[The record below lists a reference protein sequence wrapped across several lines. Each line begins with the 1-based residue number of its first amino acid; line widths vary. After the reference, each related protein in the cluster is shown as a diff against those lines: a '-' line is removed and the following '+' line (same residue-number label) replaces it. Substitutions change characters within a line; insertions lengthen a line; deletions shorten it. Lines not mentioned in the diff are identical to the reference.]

1 MFILGL
7 KLRQMRNLLFLVICL
22 ISDQINSATFSSVA
36 TGNWGVSGTWS
47 VVGVD
52 SDGIPDADDDISVN
66 NGHTVTLTALSD
78 CRALLILGGG
88 NLNYNNRQIRIR
100 GNFTR
105 QGSTTGTGT
114 LYFQGVG
121 TIIDITG
128 QYSNP
133 GNWYIQ
139 SGITATISASTNISK
154 TNYIYVQNNCT
165 LINNGVISLP
175 GGAVSL
181 SGTGSFIAGA
191 NSTLQIGRN
200 LAGTNFNFTA
210 SGNTVRYSNALA
222 TAITRV
228 TYHNLT
234 LGGSTNTRS
243 WSGGAL
249 QVNGNLTI
257 ENNNTLNWAGQD
269 INLGGNWV
277 NQSGNCLN
285 MGTLNFIGSGTQ
297 TISRTTDNTEFLGS
311 VSLNNSGTV
320 QLNDTISLTGGLTI
334 NSGTLDVS
342 ASNFAIRTGGNFTD
356 NSNFNARQG
365 TVFLI
370 GTVAQTIGGTAN
382 TAFYNITSQNTA
394 SVSVSNAKRISNIL
408 QVNSGSFGTGAGGT
422 LTLLATGATT
432 HARIGPLGAGASLSG
447 TGWII
452 QSFVNGPATAFWQ
465 YLSTPINGNTIADW
479 DGDSRFYMSGVGGN
493 DGNACCPIFRSV
505 QYYQE
510 SNNSYPIVTSTGH
523 SIVRGRGYLIWM
535 AENRTQLLAPIIYDS
550 RGIPNFNGVGIGVTA
565 GGTGG
570 GYNLVG
576 NPYACSVDFA
586 SVVASNGG
594 LIGPNFSILLE
605 NGSYAT
611 NPNSGVIGPNQGFM
625 VFANSSGTL
634 NFAESHKNTTATPAL
649 VRSAQGEN
657 QIYINVSNEV
667 SGRGEQTVI
676 QFREDATFDRDA
688 ELDLPYIQSPYED
701 ASRIFTTDAFGN
713 QYLYNNIHAYDEEVA
728 VPLTVVASAPGVQKI
743 SFQNLNRM
751 FAYNCAYLEDT
762 HTGTITWLNDNDV
775 YNFESAVGEERQFVL
790 HFNRKSDCQLP
801 LSHVQSSLDASSQ
814 AFMSAEMIKV
824 MFNFEETQEVV
835 VSVYDITGKEII
847 APTRHLVSGETLNIG
862 TVNTHGIYLIR
873 IAKGTEVVTKKL
885 YY

>member
-1 MFILGL
+1 MCRLS
-7 KLRQMRNLLFLVICL
+7 FLSL
-22 ISDQINSATFSSVA
+22 TSSGATFSSFASGQWNVP
-36 TGNWGVSGTWS
+36 GTWTIT
-47 VVGVD
+47 GVD
-52 SDGIPDADDDISVN
+52 SDGIPDSDDDITIN
-66 NGHTVTLTALSD
+66 TGHTVNLASLSD
-78 CRALLILGGG
+78 CRALTVAVGAT
-88 NLNYNNRQIRIR
+88 LNYNSRQLRLR

-105 QGSTTGTGT
+105 QGTTVGTGT
-114 LYFQGVG
+114 LYFFGSN

-128 QYSNP
+128 QYVNP

-139 SGITATISASTNISK
+139 SGNSAVVTATSSISK
-154 TNYIYVQNNCT
+154 NNYIYVQNSGT
-165 LINNGVISLP
+165 LTNNGSISLP
-175 GGAVSL
+175 GGAFSL
-181 SGTGSFIAGA
+181 SGTGSFVAGT
-191 NSTLQIGRN
+191 NSFLAVGRN
-200 LAGTNFNFTA
+200 LSGTNFNFTA

-222 TAITRV
+222 TTITKV
-228 TYHNLT
+228 TYHHLT
-234 LGGSTNTRS
+234 LGGASNTRS

-249 QVNGNLTI
+249 QINGNLTI
-257 ENNNTLNWAGQD
+257 ENNSTLNWAGQD
-269 INLGGNWV
+269 ISLGGNWV

-285 MGTLNFIGSGTQ
+285 MGTLNFTGSGTQ
-297 TISRTTDNTEFLGS
+297 TISRTTGNTEFLGS

-365 TVFLI
+365 TVFLT
-370 GTVAQTIGGTAN
+370 GTVAQSIGGTAN
-382 TAFYNITSQNTA
+382 TAFYNITSENTV
-394 SVSVSNAKRISNIL
+394 SVSVSNSKSISNIL

-452 QSFVNGPATAFWQ
+452 QSFVNGPATAYWQ

-479 DGDSRFYMSGVGGN
+479 DGDTRFYMSGVGGN

-505 QYYQE
+505 RFYVE
-510 SNNSYPIVTSTGH
+510 ASNTYTNVTSTGTG
-523 SIVRGRGYLIWM
+523 IVRGRGYQIWM

-565 GGTGG
+565 GGAGG
-570 GYNLVG
+570 GYNIVG
-576 NPYACSVDFA
+576 NPYACSIDFA
-586 SVVASNGG
+586 SIVASNGG
-594 LIGPNFSILLE
+594 LLGPNFLILLE
-605 NGSYAT
+605 NGTYAT

-625 VFANSSGTL
+625 VLANASGTL

-649 VRSAQGEN
+649 VRSAQEEN
-657 QIYINVSNEV
+657 QIFINVSNEV

-676 QFREDATFDRDA
+676 QFRDDATFDRDA
-688 ELDLPYIQSPYED
+688 DLDLPYIQSPYED
-701 ASRIFTTDAFGN
+701 ASRIFSSDAFGN
-713 QYLYNNIHAYDEEVA
+713 QYLNNNIHAYDEEVA

-762 HTGTITWLNDNDV
+762 HTGTITWLNNNDV
-775 YNFESAVGEERQFVL
+775 YNFESAVGEERHFVL
-790 HFNRKSDCQLP
+790 HFSRKSDCQQP

-814 AFMSAEMIKV
+814 AFMAAEMIKV

-835 VSVYDITGKEII
+835 VSVYDISGKEII
-847 APTRHLVSGETLNIG
+847 APARHVVTRETLNIG
-862 TVNTHGIYLIR
+862 TINTHGIYLIR
-873 IAKGTEVVTKKL
+873 IVKGNEVVTKKL